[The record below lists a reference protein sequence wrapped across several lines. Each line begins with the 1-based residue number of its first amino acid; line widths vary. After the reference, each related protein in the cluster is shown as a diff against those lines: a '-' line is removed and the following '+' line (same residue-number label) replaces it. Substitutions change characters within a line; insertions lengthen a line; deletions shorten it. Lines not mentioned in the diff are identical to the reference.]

1 MGDCQRTLNLI
12 ALKRMK
18 ESKAFLDTNI
28 LLYLL
33 SADETKAM
41 QAENTIVDSDTVSVQ
56 VLNEFASVSRR
67 KLKMPFAEIQ
77 EILSQIRMICS
88 VEPITVNIHDRGL
101 QIAEHYGFSIYDAMI
116 VATALLADR
125 NILYS
130 EDLQDGQLIDDRM
143 IIRNPFIGAA

>member
-1 MGDCQRTLNLI
+1 MI

-18 ESKAFLDTNI
+18 ENKAFFDTNI

-41 QAENTIVDSDTVSVQ
+41 QAENTIEDGGTISVQ

-77 EILSQIRMICS
+77 EILSQIRIMCS
-88 VEPITVNIHDRGL
+88 VEPTTVNAHDRGL
-101 QIAEHYGFSIYDAMI
+101 KIAERYGFSIYDAMI
-116 VATALLADR
+116 VATALLADCT
-125 NILYS
+125 ILYT
-130 EDLQDGQLIDDRM
+130 EDLQDGQVIDGQLM
-143 IIRNPFIGAA
+143 IQNPFVGVVESH